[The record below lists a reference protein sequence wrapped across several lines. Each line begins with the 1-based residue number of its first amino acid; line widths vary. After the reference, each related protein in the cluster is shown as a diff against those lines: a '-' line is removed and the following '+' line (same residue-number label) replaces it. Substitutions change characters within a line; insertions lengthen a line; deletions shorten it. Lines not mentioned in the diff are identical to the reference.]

1 MQVLNYGPGLSVP
14 QLDVL
19 ADYGAGDCGRGVVD
33 KPPESEPSGQ
43 SEFLKNEQS
52 EPSKAQSSE
61 PQSRGSRGAAEVK
74 EPMETSDEIH
84 DLESK
89 IHVRTL
95 FQWRAKLPPWGPE
108 PAQSVASEVPNIHH
122 SNEQTPNAVPNA
134 HPVNPNED
142 IEKALS
148 PQVKRISR
156 PESTKIASTDSI
168 PGVKTKPVPQE
179 ITLHWKIEKN
189 DGKETIGLNINRS
202 PTKETRKDHLIWQ

>member
-1 MQVLNYGPGLSVP
+1 MERMQVLNYGPGLFVP

-19 ADYGAGDCGRGVVD
+19 ADYGAGDSGRGVVD

-52 EPSKAQSSE
+52 EPSKAQSNE
-61 PQSRGSRGAAEVK
+61 PQSRSSRDAAEVK

-84 DLESK
+84 DLKSK

-95 FQWRAKLPPWGPE
+95 FQWRAKLPPG
-108 PAQSVASEVPNIHH
+108 VPNIHH
-122 SNEQTPNAVPNA
+122 SNGQTPNAVPNA

-148 PQVKRISR
+148 PQVKRIPR

-168 PGVKTKPVPQE
+168 PGVKTKPVTQE

-189 DGKETIGLNINRS
+189 DGKETIGLNIHGS